1 MFDRNGSVATPLC
14 KTVASERTPT
24 LLAQM
29 KRDTEQKITVED
41 LIRLKRAERPP
52 AEFWATFESE
62 IRAKQLS
69 AIVSRRPWWDGFS
82 RVFAVVN
89 RHQLSFGAAAAVAM
103 AFVGLR
109 YMESPRAAAQATP
122 TLPVAV
128 VTVAPLAAREM
139 P

>member
-1 MFDRNGSVATPLC
+1 
-14 KTVASERTPT
+14 
-24 LLAQM
+24 M

-109 YMESPRAAAQATP
+109 YMESPRAAAQANGCGHPRWPAQQDAHRVSMISPSQSTRPFRRKSPRRQTAP
-122 TLPVAV
+122 T
-128 VTVAPLAAREM
+128 T
-139 P
+139 